1 MRLKPFIA
9 ANMTEAFALVRQEL
23 GDDAVIVDTEN
34 LPGGKVRLIAA
45 LEEEDVFF
53 DDKEQP
59 QSAPR
64 RVDFDD
70 SLIRECL
77 EYHGVIDVVKGKIL
91 AQLRNIHKEQGI
103 NEDKYLLE
111 NSFKRIFRFSSL
123 FNRDRRLKLFMGVPG
138 SGKSTA
144 IAKFAAQGKFNN
156 FKSCIISTDNVRAGA
171 NSQLKAFADI
181 LEAPFIFAAD
191 ARKLFEQ
198 AEAEVKNYDYVL
210 IDTPGI
216 NPFIPA
222 EVEKLSLLT
231 EAVKAD
237 MILTMDAGKNQYE
250 AVESAD
256 IFCSAGAEYL
266 LPTRMD
272 LTRRVGALLSVAGC
286 TGLSF
291 CSAGVSSKIA
301 SGLAD
306 VSSGSLA
313 KLVLS

>member
-34 LPGGKVRLIAA
+34 LPDGKVRLIAA

-53 DDKEQP
+53 DDKEKP

-123 FNRDRRLKLFMGVPG
+123 FNRERRLKLFMGVPG

-181 LEAPFIFAAD
+181 LEVPFIFAAD

-198 AEAEVKNYDYVL
+198 AEAGAKNYDYVL

-237 MILTMDAGKNQYE
+237 MILTMDAGRNQYE

>member
-181 LEAPFIFAAD
+181 LEVPFIFAAD

-237 MILTMDAGKNQYE
+237 MILTMDAGRNQYE

-313 KLVLS
+313 ILVLS